1 MLDKSTAL
9 HQRLARTTAVIAAV
23 ASRQARSSWPS

>member
-9 HQRLARTTAVIAAV
+9 HQRFARTTVAIAAV
-23 ASRQARSSWPS
+23 ASRQARSSWTS